1 MKQMPRGRK
10 KSKNENIENEDIS
23 IDEIIDEAEKIEKE
37 LDKNK
42 EDYTETELDEHEDK
56 TSDTT
61 IQTETENIKYEKGY
75 CKEHGFVKPIIKS
88 SRPACPYCQRFVIVD
103 PKKIEELL
111 SSDDKKEEEI
121 SEIPEIKPP
130 DIEFIE
136 NCIKF
141 LRKNLP
147 NVYGID
153 NKKRAEVIIQTIE
166 QNPNILYN
174 PVALY
179 IHIKNFAPRAN
190 DYHLCWIL
198 NAMYSQAGGL
208 PQQTLLQLQ
217 GMQNLT
223 SPALLS
229 LLNLPQVQQQFRIPI
244 GFMNMQQTPYAPFY
258 NIPLLYTQPLQHVPS
273 QTTQNENQSTKKSK
287 KIYKVVTEDGTVIET
302 DDPEEYRA
310 LVDWIERRKREKEEW
325 ELRKQEWEERRRREE
340 REWELRIKKLEEE
353 LKKKKD
359 EEKASTDKRKEDN
372 ELVKMLLTR
381 IDAVTR
387 ELNETRQKYEELK
400 EEVIEAEKRALEE
413 RIKILEDELRALRE
427 YTSNPFKILEEYEK
441 FARSLGYTKTGKN
454 VLDILDKG
462 MDGVHQT
469 INNLINK
476 LQPVQRQPEVK
487 YTEKERIEKLQQV
500 KESIKIS
507 EDILQAEEEVIKAAE
522 KIYSSNTQTAKQNK

>member
-1 MKQMPRGRK
+1 MPRGRK
-10 KSKNENIENEDIS
+10 KSRDIDENIENEDVNIN
-23 IDEIIDEAEKIEKE
+23 ELIDEAEKIENE
-37 LDKNK
+37 LDENREESVETYDFK
-42 EDYTETELDEHEDK
+42 EEHSAAEFKTETEDM
-56 TSDTT
+56 
-61 IQTETENIKYEKGY
+61 KYERGY

-103 PKKIEELL
+103 PKKIDEIIGGNY
-111 SSDDKKEEEI
+111 KEKDEI

-153 NKKRAEVIIQTIE
+153 NKRRAEIIIQTIE
-166 QNPNILYN
+166 QNPNILFN

-198 NAMYSQAGGL
+198 NAMYTQAGGF
-208 PQQTLLQLQ
+208 PQQSISQFQ
-217 GMQNLT
+217 GMQNLVP
-223 SPALLS
+223 PALLS
-229 LLNLPQVQQQFRIPI
+229 LLNMPQIQQQFRVPLDI
-244 GFMNMQQTPYAPFY
+244 MNLHQTPFSPYY
-258 NIPLLYTQPLQHVPS
+258 NLYTPYIQPLQQPL
-273 QTTQNENQSTKKSK
+273 QTTQNENQNTKKTK
-287 KIYKVVTEDGTVIET
+287 KIYKVVTDDGTVIET

-310 LVDWIERRKREKEEW
+310 LVDWIEKRRREREEW

-353 LKKKKD
+353 LIKKKN
-359 EEKASTDKRKEDN
+359 EEKTLTDKSKEDN
-372 ELVKMLLTR
+372 EIVRMLLSR

-387 ELNETRQKYEELK
+387 ELNETRKRYEELK
-400 EEVIEAEKRALEE
+400 EEIKEAEKRALEE
-413 RIKILEDELRALRE
+413 RIKILEEELRVLRE
-427 YTSNPFKILEEYEK
+427 YASNPLKLLEEYEK
-441 FARSLGYTKTGKN
+441 FARSLGYVKTGKN

-462 MDGVHQT
+462 IDSVHQT
-469 INNLINK
+469 VNNLINK
-476 LQPVQRQPEVK
+476 LQPVQRQPEIK

-500 KESIKIS
+500 KESIKIG
-507 EDILQAEEEVIKAAE
+507 EDILKAEEDLIKVAE
-522 KIYSSNTQTAKQNK
+522 KVYRSKSKKQ